1 MKLKHKSNCA
11 ARLSRKKSIVVSA
24 ALLAFF
30 IVGLTPNGVNLRTP
44 SHFSCNAFHAFWLFC
59 PNGAASPSP
68 GLRPKA
74 LPWVGI

>member
-30 IVGLTPNGVNLRTP
+30 IVGLTPPGPPDLLLVEI
-44 SHFSCNAFHAFWLFC
+44 FSRKENFD
-59 PNGAASPSP
+59 
-68 GLRPKA
+68 K
-74 LPWVGI
+74 